1 MKKFT
6 LFLLLVLGFSLVFI
20 EKAFSVPSFKRQTGM
35 SCSACHTL
43 FPELTPFGRSF
54 KLGGFVL
61 SSSDKPYQ
69 YPPPISVMAQLSHTD
84 AQGLNTGV
92 APFNNGDNDKTDLPQ
107 QASLFYGGK
116 IYEKVGAL
124 VQLTYNGVSNNLNLD
139 NSDIRFADNVTIGG
153 KSLTYGVTVNN
164 NPTAQD
170 VWNTTPAWG
179 YPYASSAVA
188 NTPAARAVIDGGLS
202 QQVGGIGVYGF
213 WNQLL
218 YAEISAYGS
227 NRRGITRPLGAGTT
241 IDTVV
246 DGAVPYWRLALQHNW
261 GKNSLS
267 VGTYG
272 LIANIFPAGN
282 TGGPTDRFTDTAF
295 DAQYQFIGE
304 KHIFTAQTTWIH
316 ERQDW
321 DASFALG
328 NTANSSDY
336 LDAFKINFNYYYKAG
351 IGTVGGTIRY
361 FATTGS
367 NDPVLYAPAQ
377 VSGSNSG
384 NPDSRGFQFEVDYL
398 PIDYVRLSL
407 QYTIYDKFNGD
418 RSNYDG
424 FGRDA
429 SDNNTIYF
437 LVWLIY

>member
-1 MKKFT
+1 MKKLTVFFLFFLGLT
-6 LFLLLVLGFSLVFI
+6 LFVI
-20 EKAFSVPSFKRQTGM
+20 NNAYSVPSFKRQTGM

-54 KLGGFVL
+54 KLGGYVQ
-61 SSSDKPYQ
+61 STSDKPYQ

-84 AQGLNTGV
+84 AQGLNTGI
-92 APFNNGDNDKTDLPQ
+92 APFNDADNDKTNLPQ
-107 QASLFYGGK
+107 QASLFYAGR
-116 IYEKVGAL
+116 IYGNLGAF

-139 NSDIRFADNVTIGG
+139 NTDIRYANNITIGG
-153 KSLTYGVTVNN
+153 TPLIYGVTVNN

-170 VWNTTPAWG
+170 VWNTTPVWG

-188 NTPAARAVIDGGLS
+188 NTPAASAVIDGGLG
-202 QQVGGIGVYGF
+202 QQVGGIGIYGF
-213 WNQLL
+213 WNQLI
-218 YAEISAYGS
+218 YGEISAYRT

-241 IDTVV
+241 TDTVT
-246 DGAVPYWRLALQHNW
+246 DGVVPYWRLALQHNR
-261 GKNSLS
+261 GKHSFSL
-267 VGTYG
+267 GTYG
-272 LIANIFPAGN
+272 IVADIFPAGN

-295 DAQYQFIGE
+295 DAQYQFIGQ

-328 NTANSSDY
+328 NTANSSDT
-336 LDAFKINFNYYYKAG
+336 LDTFRINANYYYRAQ
-351 IGTVGGTIRY
+351 IGTVGGTARY
-361 FATTGS
+361 FQTTGS
-367 NDPVLYAPAQ
+367 NNPVLYAPAQ
-377 VSGSNSG
+377 VTGSNTG

-398 PIDYVRLSL
+398 PIDYVRMSL
-407 QYTIYDKFNGD
+407 QYTAYDKFNGD

-424 FGRDA
+424 FGRSA

-437 LVWLIY
+437 LVWLVY